1 MNQTFYSRTAKV
13 LFFVLLTLSS
23 TLYLLEIYGVAYL
36 KWRAGSS
43 LFMTYTS
50 ALSSAGYEWAG
61 MLNSA
66 VMMLFFLCGG
76 LLVSLGA
83 ALLFHYATMFSSR
96 LMRYFVPTK

>member
-13 LFFVLLTLSS
+13 LFFALLTLSS
-23 TLYLLEIYGVAYL
+23 TLYMLELYGVAYL

-50 ALSSAGYEWAG
+50 ALSSAGYEWEG

-66 VMMLFFLCGG
+66 AVVLFFLCCG
-76 LLVSLGA
+76 LLVSLST

>member
-66 VMMLFFLCGG
+66 VVMLFFLCGG

-83 ALLFHYATMFSSR
+83 ALLVHYGVILSAS
-96 LMRYFVPTK
+96 LLRYFAPAK